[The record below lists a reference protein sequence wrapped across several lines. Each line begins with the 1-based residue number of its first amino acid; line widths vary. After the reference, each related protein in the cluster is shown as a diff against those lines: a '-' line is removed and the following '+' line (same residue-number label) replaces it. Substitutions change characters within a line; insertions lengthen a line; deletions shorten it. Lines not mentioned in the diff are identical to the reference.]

1 MAEAKQSAKESEGYV
16 VSDRMEK
23 TVVVEVTRLTRHLL
37 YGKVLRKSRRF
48 KAHDELNSCR
58 IGDRVLIRQSRPLSK
73 EKRWQVVK
81 ILERAH

>member
-1 MAEAKQSAKESEGYV
+1 MAEAKRSAKESEGYV